1 MIILG
6 YKTVM
11 ILKMRQTTGD
21 NISTGIIYYWSLLPF
36 AFHGLN
42 PSSGT
47 QRADYLA
54 LNQGTTLNVW

>member
-21 NISTGIIYYWSLLPF
+21 NISTGIITDLCYLLPPM
-36 AFHGLN
+36 A
-42 PSSGT
+42 
-47 QRADYLA
+47 
-54 LNQGTTLNVW
+54 

>member
-21 NISTGIIYYWSLLPF
+21 NISTGIITDLCYLLPSM
-36 AFHGLN
+36 AQIL
-42 PSSGT
+42 P
-47 QRADYLA
+47 RADYLA